1 MTLFVNTSDSE
12 FICCRTGK
20 VSEFD
25 KNLFKRDTEAF
36 HDHFK
41 DSKFCAV
48 VFKDLPDIG
57 NGFIL
62 FKTLPNP
69 DKTLV
74 HIRCTSQTASACQCL
89 CMKLDISLG
98 NSFLESAQS
107 KAKKILKLLGVT
119 FDSNVTKFASISS
132 KKIKKLILK
141 MDSDLTLNRFKFGVA
156 YLDRFN
162 TSEQQMLSNTIED
175 SSTSE
180 AFSDFFCGLGAEI
193 CLNGWKGFA
202 GGLDVSEECLTGH
215 RAIYK
220 KENDAEIIY
229 HIAPWLPQSSN
240 NNMNLERKR
249 HFGNDT
255 VVIIFSESLYAFEL
269 QTLLSRQIQVVLFV
283 RYINRLQ
290 KYQIHIYSKLPNL
303 LVEANPIYIEK
314 IDSDF
319 KLLTRLL
326 ISIERQC
333 YQMHPF
339 IEKLYC
345 MRTFHLQQIINK
357 FI

>member
-12 FICCRTGK
+12 FISCRTGK
-20 VSEFD
+20 ITESD
-25 KNLFKRDTEAF
+25 KNLFKRDNEAF
-36 HDHFK
+36 LDHFK
-41 DSKFCAV
+41 DSKFYAV
-48 VFKDLPDIG
+48 VFKNLPDIG
-57 NGFIL
+57 NGLII
-62 FKTLPNP
+62 FKNLKTP
-69 DKTLV
+69 DKTLI
-74 HIRCTSQTASACQCL
+74 HIRCTSQTATSCQCL
-89 CMKLDISLG
+89 CFKLDISLG

-119 FDSNVTKFASISS
+119 FDSNMTKFASISS
-132 KKIKKLILK
+132 RKIKKSMAK

-156 YLDRFN
+156 YLDRFD

-180 AFSDFFCGLGAEI
+180 AFSDFLRGLGDEI
-193 CLNGWKGFA
+193 CLNGWTGFA
-202 GGLDVSEECLTGH
+202 GGLDVSGECLTGQKAIH
-215 RAIYK
+215 R

-229 HIAPWLPQSSN
+229 HIAPWLPQSAN

-249 HFGNDT
+249 HLGNDT
-255 VVIIFSESLYAFEL
+255 IVIIFSESLYAFEL

-290 KYQIHIYSKLPNL
+290 KYQINIYSKLPNL
-303 LVEANPIYIEK
+303 LVEANPMYIEK

-319 KLLTRLL
+319 NMLTQLL

-345 MRTFHLQQIINK
+345 MRTFHLQQLINK
-357 FI
+357 YI